1 MTQDSLHQELYDIAA
16 PLAAQLGLR
25 IWGLEFARGKRSLLR
40 VYVESA
46 EAGPKACETLEDAE
60 TSEETEEA
68 QGVSIDQCAKLS
80 RSLGL
85 ALDVEDIVPGAYTL
99 EVSSPGISRP
109 FFSPEQMVDYLGETV
124 EVTTREPVVDA
135 FPGRKSFRGPLRN
148 VQGRRVSLEVED
160 GAEGDAAVVE
170 LSWDELK
177 KARLSHD
184 IAVPA
189 APKEKKS
196 AKKKKKSK
204 KP

>member
-40 VYVESA
+40 VYVENA
-46 EAGPKACETLEDAE
+46 ESGPRTSEALEDAE
-60 TSEETEEA
+60 TGDAMQEA

-85 ALDVEDIVPGAYTL
+85 ALDVEDIMPGAYTL

-109 FFSPEQMVDYLGETV
+109 FFSPEQMADYLGETV
-124 EVTTREPVVDA
+124 ELTTREPVVA
-135 FPGRKSFRGPLRN
+135 SFPGRKSFRGPLRT
-148 VQGRRVSLEVED
+148 VQDRRVSLEVED

-196 AKKKKKSK
+196 TKKKKKSK
-204 KP
+204 KS